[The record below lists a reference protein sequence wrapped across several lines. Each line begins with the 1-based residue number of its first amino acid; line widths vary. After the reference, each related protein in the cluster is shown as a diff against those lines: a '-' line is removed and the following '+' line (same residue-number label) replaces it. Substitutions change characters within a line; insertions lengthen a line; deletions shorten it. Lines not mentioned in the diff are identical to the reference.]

1 MSPLQPAEREA
12 ALQLIEWSLR
22 EDLAGQVDVTSTV
35 LIAEREWARVDVVVR
50 AAGVLAGGVLLP
62 LVMNRFDPRIEV
74 AVLVADGSPVRPGT
88 RVAELRGPLRSLLT
102 AERTALNFLLHL
114 SGVASLTARYVA
126 EVQGTRARVFDTR
139 KTLPGWRL
147 LDKYAVRAGGGRNHR
162 MGLFD
167 MLLVKDN
174 HVAGWLA
181 ADPNHT
187 LAGVVSLCR
196 QKAPGVPLEIEVDT
210 LAQLAEVLPV
220 QPDMVLLDNMSVAQL
235 REGVALRDQLAPGV
249 ELEASGGV
257 NLQTIG
263 AIAQTGVERI
273 SVGALTHSAPA
284 LDLAFDWG
292 GANSRLPTA
301 EGPAPLTYGRDCWAG
316 AVAQAADCPLGVVR
330 NRPDNRSAG
339 CSIGRVLDRGPDL
352 GRRHRSR
359 VGFAPTLSNL
369 RGCGVLTRAERL
381 VGDSRAEAR
390 GGGSWKQR

>member
-35 LIAEREWARVDVVVR
+35 LIPEREWARVDVVVR

-196 QKAPGVPLEIEVDT
+196 Q
-210 LAQLAEVLPV
+210 
-220 QPDMVLLDNMSVAQL
+220 
-235 REGVALRDQLAPGV
+235 
-249 ELEASGGV
+249 
-257 NLQTIG
+257 
-263 AIAQTGVERI
+263 
-273 SVGALTHSAPA
+273 
-284 LDLAFDWG
+284 
-292 GANSRLPTA
+292 
-301 EGPAPLTYGRDCWAG
+301 
-316 AVAQAADCPLGVVR
+316 
-330 NRPDNRSAG
+330 
-339 CSIGRVLDRGPDL
+339 
-352 GRRHRSR
+352 
-359 VGFAPTLSNL
+359 
-369 RGCGVLTRAERL
+369 
-381 VGDSRAEAR
+381 
-390 GGGSWKQR
+390 